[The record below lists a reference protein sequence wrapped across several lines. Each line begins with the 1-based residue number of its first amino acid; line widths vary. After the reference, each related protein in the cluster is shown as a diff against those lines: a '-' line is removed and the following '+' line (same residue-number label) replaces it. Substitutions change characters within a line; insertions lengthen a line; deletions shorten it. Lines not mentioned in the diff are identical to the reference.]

1 MRSMLKRLRS
11 SYTGLGFAILLATFV
26 LFSSCNNTGNNQP
39 AQKFQVAHPEWSYNA
54 TIYEVN
60 LRQYTPSGT
69 LTEFKS
75 HIPELKKLGVKI
87 IWFMPIYPI
96 GEVNRKGS
104 LGSYYS
110 VKDYMKVNPEFG
122 TMEEFKDVV
131 KILHE
136 NGMKVILDWVA
147 NHTSQDNA
155 LITEHPDW
163 YKHDS
168 TGKIVSPF
176 DWTDVA
182 QLDYSKPELQK
193 YMIGAMKYWLTEAD
207 VDGFRCDVAGMVPTP
222 FWNKARAEFD
232 KVKPVFMLAEAEQP
246 DLQEYAFDMT
256 YSWEFHHIMNAIA
269 QGKDSIPQLDSC
281 FQKELVTYPK
291 NAFRMRFITNHDENS
306 WNGSEF
312 ERMGDAVKAMAAL
325 TFVVPGMPLIYSGQE
340 VGMHKRLRFFDK
352 DTINWPNNEWFPFYQ
367 KLVELKAT
375 NPALLCGEKG
385 ADMFRIKSAN
395 SKIYAF
401 TRENEQGKVLAIFN
415 FSKNKQSFTLDNEA
429 LAGHY
434 VDLFADKATEID
446 IPAKADFT
454 LGPWGFLIYVKK

>member
-26 LFSSCNNTGNNQP
+26 LFSSCNTGNNQP

-96 GEVNRKGS
+96 GEVNRKGT

-110 VKDYMKVNPEFG
+110 IKDYLKVNPEFG
-122 TMEEFKDVV
+122 TMEDFKDVV
-131 KILHE
+131 KMLHE

-147 NHTSQDNA
+147 NHTSWDNT

-193 YMIGAMKYWLTEAD
+193 YMIGAMKFWLTNAD

-222 FWNKARAEFD
+222 FWNEARAELD

-256 YSWEFHHIMNAIA
+256 YSWEFHNIMNAIA

-340 VGMHKRLRFFDK
+340 VGMQKRLRFFDK
-352 DTINWPNNEWFPFYQ
+352 DTIQWVDNAWFPFYQ

-375 NPALLCGEKG
+375 NPALQCGEKG
-385 ADMFRIKSAN
+385 ADMFRILSPNK
-395 SKIYAF
+395 KIYAF

-415 FSKNKQSFTLDNEA
+415 FSKEKQTFTLDNEA

-434 VDLFADKATEID
+434 VDLFADKAAEID
-446 IPAKADFT
+446 LTAKADFT
-454 LGPWGFLIYVKK
+454 LEPWSFLIYVKK